1 VLGTRKERRVATQSI
16 SAVDLDG
23 SPLALPHGPLQV
35 VLGFEHRREVLHTR
49 DDPLAAAEYTYAG
62 SGYTLHPD
70 LDATMRVWEFY
81 GEAKVP
87 LPRDLPFAQSV
98 DLEGA
103 YRSSRYNSVGSTGTW
118 KLGGTW
124 SPTRG
129 LLLRAMRSRS
139 VRVPNFGELYEV
151 PIARQTGSITDPCE
165 AADYYQSQTRSANC
179 RALGILI
186 PLGDNKVGPVITS
199 QGNPDLRPETSD
211 SLTLGAVVRPA
222 VLPGAELTVDYW
234 NIDIADAI
242 TQFDYSTIL
251 NLCVDLPSIE
261 NTFCGLVS
269 RDFSQRSI
277 ALSDR
282 SCQKQA
288 GHLCWLVLSKFD
300 STRRMRSPWRRVC
313 VFRNTCLRQLRALC
327 SLTRIAAAASARA
340 CPSTSKEVSR
350 ASTGVR
356 S

>member
-1 VLGTRKERRVATQSI
+1 MAANGLTQLDIERTYGNFPVMRENHRRQSVTFGQELTGRFGDRVRWRAFHQYGRTRDNVRTTHVPVASHWLAARDVVTDPASGRPVCRNPAAQAAGCVPLDIFGLAPPSTELAAYVLGTRKERRVATQSI

-35 VLGFEHRREVLHTR
+35 VLGFEHRREVLRTR

-124 SPTRG
+124 SPRKG

-165 AADYYQSQTRSANC
+165 AADYYQSPTRSANC

-186 PLGDNKVGPVITS
+186 QLGDNKVGPVITS

-211 SLTLGAVVRPA
+211 SLTLGAVVRPPCFPA
-222 VLPGAELTVDYW
+222 
-234 NIDIADAI
+234 
-242 TQFDYSTIL
+242 
-251 NLCVDLPSIE
+251 PS
-261 NTFCGLVS
+261 
-269 RDFSQRSI
+269 
-277 ALSDR
+277 
-282 SCQKQA
+282 
-288 GHLCWLVLSKFD
+288 
-300 STRRMRSPWRRVC
+300 
-313 VFRNTCLRQLRALC
+313 
-327 SLTRIAAAASARA
+327 
-340 CPSTSKEVSR
+340 
-350 ASTGVR
+350 
-356 S
+356 